1 MTRIAKIM
9 MMVTTMLFTATVFAQ
24 IPAPATTEPAAQQDN
39 DSMMKKDQSQ
49 DDMQNK
55 TSTEGNQEGQ

>member
-9 MMVTTMLFTATVFAQ
+9 MMAMTMLFTATAFAQ
-24 IPAPATTEPAAQQDN
+24 TAAPAITEPAAQQDN

-55 TSTEGNQEGQ
+55 TNIESTQEAQ